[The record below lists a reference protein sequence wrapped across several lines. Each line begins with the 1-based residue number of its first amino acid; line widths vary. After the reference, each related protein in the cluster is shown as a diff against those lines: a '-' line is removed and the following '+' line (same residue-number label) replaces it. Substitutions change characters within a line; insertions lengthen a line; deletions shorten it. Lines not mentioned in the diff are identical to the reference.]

1 MRYLL
6 GWFFALFSMI
16 SWAAAE
22 DAPAASPSPS
32 PSPAS
37 SPEVSDG
44 TPKPATW
51 FSVHVDGPYIAMTFD
66 DGPSPETTPRLLD
79 ILKQRNIK
87 ATFFMIGQN
96 AQANPT
102 IVQRILAEGHEIGN
116 HSWTHPQLSKL
127 SDDRVTEEITKTQNA
142 IKNACGYTPVLLRP
156 PYGAITARQKDWIE
170 KQFGLSVIIWSV
182 DPFDWKR
189 PGASVIE
196 QRILAGA
203 RPGAIVLSHDI
214 HKQTVDAMPATLDA
228 LAAKGFKF
236 VTVSQLIAMNKPKS
250 SPSPSPDS
258 RPSGSPRPSPSKKHT
273 KLAAQTAESAATGRF
288 RVAPF
293 SG

>member
-1 MRYLL
+1 MRYFL
-6 GWFFALFSMI
+6 GPFLAFFGMVSLVM
-16 SWAAAE
+16 AE
-22 DAPAASPSPS
+22 DTPGASPSPS
-32 PSPAS
+32 PTPAP
-37 SPEVSDG
+37 SPEASTG
-44 TPKPATW
+44 ASKPATW
-51 FSVHVDGPYIAMTFD
+51 FSVNVDGPYIAMTFD

-96 AQANPT
+96 AERNPT
-102 IVQRILAEGHEIGN
+102 IVKRILAEGHEIGN

-127 SDDRVTEEITKTQNA
+127 SDDRVTEEINKTQNA
-142 IKNACGYTPVLLRP
+142 IKDASGYTPVLMRP
-156 PYGAITARQKDWIE
+156 PYGAITARQKDWVE

-250 SPSPSPDS
+250 SATPSPQS
-258 RPSGSPRPSPSKKHT
+258 RPSGSPHPSPAKKRAR
-273 KLAAQTAESAATGRF
+273 LAG
-288 RVAPF
+288 
-293 SG
+293 GN

>member
-6 GWFFALFSMI
+6 GWFFVLFSVI
-16 SWAAAE
+16 SWAGAE
-22 DAPAASPSPS
+22 ETPAAGPSPSPS
-32 PSPAS
+32 PSA
-37 SPEVSDG
+37 SPESSSG
-44 TPKPATW
+44 ASKPATW
-51 FSVHVDGPYIAMTFD
+51 FSVNVDGPYIAMTFD

-96 AQANPT
+96 AERNPT

-127 SDDRVTEEITKTQNA
+127 SDDRVTEEINKTQAA
-142 IKNACGYTPVLLRP
+142 IKSASGYTPVLLRP

-170 KQFGLSVIIWSV
+170 KQFGLSVIMWSV

-203 RPGAIVLSHDI
+203 RPGAIILSHDI

-228 LAAKGFKF
+228 LAEKGFKF

-250 SPSPSPDS
+250 SASPSPQS
-258 RPSGSPRPSPSKKHT
+258 RPSASPRSSPAKKHS
-273 KLAAQTAESAATGRF
+273 KLAAGD
-288 RVAPF
+288 
-293 SG
+293 

>member
-1 MRYLL
+1 MRYFLSPFL
-6 GWFFALFSMI
+6 AFFGMVSLAM
-16 SWAAAE
+16 AE
-22 DAPAASPSPS
+22 DTPGASPSPS
-32 PSPAS
+32 PTPAP
-37 SPEVSDG
+37 SPEASTG
-44 TPKPATW
+44 ASKPATW
-51 FSVHVDGPYIAMTFD
+51 FSVNVDGPYIAMTFD

-96 AQANPT
+96 AERNPA
-102 IVQRILAEGHEIGN
+102 IVKRILAEGHEIGN

-127 SDDRVTEEITKTQNA
+127 SDDRVTEEINKTQNA
-142 IKNACGYTPVLLRP
+142 IKDASGYTPVLMRP

-189 PGASVIE
+189 PGSSVIE

-250 SPSPSPDS
+250 SPTPSPQS
-258 RPSGSPRPSPSKKHT
+258 RPSGSPHPSPAKKRAR
-273 KLAAQTAESAATGRF
+273 LADGN
-288 RVAPF
+288 
-293 SG
+293 

>member
-1 MRYLL
+1 MRSLIGSFL
-6 GWFFALFSMI
+6 AVFALAHL
-16 SWAAAE
+16 AAAE
-22 DAPAASPSPS
+22 DTTEASPTPPPLAPS
-32 PSPAS
+32 ESTT
-37 SPEVSDG
+37 V
-44 TPKPATW
+44 KPATW
-51 FSVHVDGPYIAMTFD
+51 FSVNVDGPYIAMTFD

-79 ILKQRNIK
+79 LLKERNIK

-96 AQANPT
+96 AERNPN
-102 IVQRILAEGHEIGN
+102 IVKRILAEGHEIGN

-127 SDDRVTEEITKTQNA
+127 SDERVTDEITKTQDA
-142 IKNACGYTPVLLRP
+142 IKAACGYTPVILRP
-156 PYGAITARQKDWIE
+156 PYGAITARQKEWIE

-203 RPGAIVLSHDI
+203 RPGAIILSHDI
-214 HKQTVDAMPATLDA
+214 HKQTVDAMPSTLDA

-250 SPSPSPDS
+250 SPTPSPQS
-258 RPSGSPRPSPSKKHT
+258 RPSATPHQNPTKKRSKI
-273 KLAAQTAESAATGRF
+273 AAL
-288 RVAPF
+288 P
-293 SG
+293 

>member
-1 MRYLL
+1 VNMHYFL
-6 GWFFALFSMI
+6 GPFLGFFGMVSLAM
-16 SWAAAE
+16 AE
-22 DAPAASPSPS
+22 DTPGASPSPS
-32 PSPAS
+32 STPAPSPEAS
-37 SPEVSDG
+37 TGAS
-44 TPKPATW
+44 KPATW
-51 FSVHVDGPYIAMTFD
+51 FSVNVDGPYIAMTFD

-96 AQANPT
+96 AERNPA
-102 IVQRILAEGHEIGN
+102 IVKRILAEGHEIGN

-127 SDDRVTEEITKTQNA
+127 SDDRVTEEIDKTQNA
-142 IKNACGYTPVLLRP
+142 IKDASGYTPVLMRP

-189 PGASVIE
+189 PGSSVIE

-250 SPSPSPDS
+250 SPTPSPQS
-258 RPSGSPRPSPSKKHT
+258 RPSGSPHPSPAKKRAR
-273 KLAAQTAESAATGRF
+273 LAG
-288 RVAPF
+288 
-293 SG
+293 GD

>member
-1 MRYLL
+1 VNMRYFLSPFL
-6 GWFFALFSMI
+6 AFFGMVSLAM
-16 SWAAAE
+16 AE
-22 DAPAASPSPS
+22 DTPGASPSPS
-32 PSPAS
+32 PTPAP
-37 SPEVSDG
+37 SPEASTG
-44 TPKPATW
+44 ASKPATW
-51 FSVHVDGPYIAMTFD
+51 FSVNVDGPYIAMTFD

-96 AQANPT
+96 AERNPA
-102 IVQRILAEGHEIGN
+102 IVKRILAEGHEIGN

-127 SDDRVTEEITKTQNA
+127 SDDRVTEEINKTQNA
-142 IKNACGYTPVLLRP
+142 IKDASGYTPVLMRP

-196 QRILAGA
+196 ERILAGA

-250 SPSPSPDS
+250 SATPSPQS
-258 RPSGSPRPSPSKKHT
+258 RPSGSPRPSPAKKRAR
-273 KLAAQTAESAATGRF
+273 LAAGN
-288 RVAPF
+288 
-293 SG
+293 

>member
-6 GWFFALFSMI
+6 GWFFALFSVI

-22 DAPAASPSPS
+22 EAPAASPSPS
-32 PSPAS
+32 PSP
-37 SPEVSDG
+37 SPESSSG
-44 TPKPATW
+44 ASKPATW
-51 FSVHVDGPYIAMTFD
+51 FSVNVDGPYIAMTFD

-96 AQANPT
+96 AERNPA
-102 IVQRILAEGHEIGN
+102 IVQRILADGHEIGN

-127 SDDRVTEEITKTQNA
+127 SDDRVTEEINQTQAA
-142 IKNACGYTPVLLRP
+142 IKSACGYTPVLLRP

-203 RPGAIVLSHDI
+203 RPGAIILSHDI

-250 SPSPSPDS
+250 SPSPSPQS
-258 RPSGSPRPSPSKKHT
+258 RPSASPRSSPSKKHS
-273 KLAAQTAESAATGRF
+273 KLAAGA
-288 RVAPF
+288 
-293 SG
+293 

>member
-1 MRYLL
+1 MNMRYFL
-6 GWFFALFSMI
+6 GPFLFFFGMI
-16 SWAAAE
+16 SLAMAE
-22 DAPAASPSPS
+22 DTPGASPSPS
-32 PSPAS
+32 PTPAS
-37 SPEVSDG
+37 SPEASTG
-44 TPKPATW
+44 ASKPATW
-51 FSVHVDGPYIAMTFD
+51 FSVNVDGPYIAMTFD

-96 AQANPT
+96 AERNPA
-102 IVQRILAEGHEIGN
+102 IVKRILAEGHEIGN

-127 SDDRVTEEITKTQNA
+127 SDDRVTEEINKTQNA
-142 IKNACGYTPVLLRP
+142 IKDSSGYTPVLMRP

-196 QRILAGA
+196 ERILAGA

-250 SPSPSPDS
+250 SATPSPQS
-258 RPSGSPRPSPSKKHT
+258 RPSGSPRPSPAKKRAR
-273 KLAAQTAESAATGRF
+273 LAAGN
-288 RVAPF
+288 
-293 SG
+293 

>member
-1 MRYLL
+1 MRYFLALTL
-6 GWFFALFSMI
+6 GLFSFTRL
-16 SWAAAE
+16 ALAE
-22 DAPAASPSPS
+22 DTTAASPTAFPS
-32 PSPAS
+32 PSA
-37 SPEVSDG
+37 SPE
-44 TPKPATW
+44 TPSAALKPATW
-51 FSVHVDGPYIAMTFD
+51 FSVNVDGPYIAMTFD

-96 AQANPT
+96 AERNPA
-102 IVQRILAEGHEIGN
+102 IVKRILEDGHEIGN

-127 SDDRVTEEITKTQNA
+127 SDERVTQEINQTQDA
-142 IKNACGYTPVLLRP
+142 IKKACGYTPVLLRP
-156 PYGAITARQKDWIE
+156 PYGAITARQKEWIE

-250 SPSPSPDS
+250 TPTPSPQS
-258 RPSGSPRPSPSKKHT
+258 RPSASPHGSPTKKHT
-273 KLAAQTAESAATGRF
+273 KIAAVQ
-288 RVAPF
+288 
-293 SG
+293 

>member
-6 GWFFALFSMI
+6 VWFFALFSMV

-22 DAPAASPSPS
+22 DTPAASTSPSPS
-32 PSPAS
+32 PLSTPEAPAAAS
-37 SPEVSDG
+37 
-44 TPKPATW
+44 KPATW
-51 FSVHVDGPYIAMTFD
+51 FSVNVDGPYIAMTFD
-66 DGPSPETTPRLLD
+66 DGPSAETTPRLLD

-87 ATFFMIGQN
+87 ATFFEIGQN
-96 AQANPT
+96 AERNPA
-102 IVQRILAEGHEIGN
+102 IVKRILAEGHEIGN

-127 SDDRVTEEITKTQNA
+127 PDERVTEEITKTQDA
-142 IKNACGYTPVLLRP
+142 IKNASGSGYTPTLLRP
-156 PYGAITARQKDWIE
+156 PYGAITARQREWIE
-170 KQFGLSVIIWSV
+170 KQFGLSIIMWSV

-203 RPGAIVLSHDI
+203 RPGAIILSHDI

-250 SPSPSPDS
+250 SASP
-258 RPSGSPRPSPSKKHT
+258 SPRPSTSPHSSPAKKRAR
-273 KLAAQTAESAATGRF
+273 LAAEN
-288 RVAPF
+288 
-293 SG
+293 

>member
-1 MRYLL
+1 
-6 GWFFALFSMI
+6 
-16 SWAAAE
+16 
-22 DAPAASPSPS
+22 
-32 PSPAS
+32 
-37 SPEVSDG
+37 
-44 TPKPATW
+44 
-51 FSVHVDGPYIAMTFD
+51 MTFD

-96 AQANPT
+96 AEHNPA

-127 SDDRVTEEITKTQNA
+127 SDERVTEEINQTQAA

-156 PYGAITARQKDWIE
+156 PYGAITARQKQWIE
-170 KQFGLSVIIWSV
+170 QQFGLSVIIWSV

-203 RPGAIVLSHDI
+203 RPGAIILSHDI

-250 SPSPSPDS
+250 SATPKPQSSPSA
-258 RPSGSPRPSPSKKHT
+258 SPHASPSKKHT
-273 KLAAQTAESAATGRF
+273 KLAAQNAGNPEIAGNAGN
-288 RVAPF
+288 
-293 SG
+293 

>member
-1 MRYLL
+1 VNMRYLL
-6 GWFFALFSMI
+6 GWFFAVFSMI

-22 DAPAASPSPS
+22 DTPAASPSPS

-37 SPEVSDG
+37 SPEAPTGAS
-44 TPKPATW
+44 KPATW
-51 FSVHVDGPYIAMTFD
+51 FRVNVDGPYIAMTFD

-96 AQANPT
+96 AEHNPA

-127 SDDRVTEEITKTQNA
+127 SDDRVTEEINKTQAA
-142 IKNACGYTPVLLRP
+142 IKNACGYTPVILRP
-156 PYGAITARQKDWIE
+156 PYGAITARQKQWIE
-170 KQFGLSVIIWSV
+170 QQFGLSVIIWTV

-203 RPGAIVLSHDI
+203 RPGAIILSHDI

-250 SPSPSPDS
+250 SASPSPQS
-258 RPSGSPRPSPSKKHT
+258 RPSASPHSSPSKKHT
-273 KLAAQTAESAATGRF
+273 KLAAQNAGNAEIAGNAGN
-288 RVAPF
+288 
-293 SG
+293 

>member
-1 MRYLL
+1 MRYFL
-6 GWFFALFSMI
+6 GPFLAFFGMVSL
-16 SWAAAE
+16 AAAE
-22 DAPAASPSPS
+22 DTSGASPSPS
-32 PSPAS
+32 S
-37 SPEVSDG
+37 SPEAS
-44 TPKPATW
+44 PEASNAANKPATW
-51 FSVHVDGPYIAMTFD
+51 FSVNVDGPYIAMTFD

-96 AQANPT
+96 AERNPA
-102 IVQRILAEGHEIGN
+102 IVKRILAEGHEIGN

-127 SDDRVTEEITKTQNA
+127 ADDRVTEEINKTQNA
-142 IKNACGYTPVLLRP
+142 IKDASGYTPVLMRP
-156 PYGAITARQKDWIE
+156 PYGAITARQKEWIE

-196 QRILAGA
+196 QRILSGA

-250 SPSPSPDS
+250 SPTPSPQS
-258 RPSGSPRPSPSKKHT
+258 HPSGSPHASPAKKHA
-273 KLAAQTAESAATGRF
+273 KLAA
-288 RVAPF
+288 
-293 SG
+293 SGN

>member
-1 MRYLL
+1 VNMHYFL
-6 GWFFALFSMI
+6 GPFLGFFGMVSLAM
-16 SWAAAE
+16 AE
-22 DAPAASPSPS
+22 DTPGASPSPS
-32 PSPAS
+32 PTPAP
-37 SPEVSDG
+37 SPEASTG
-44 TPKPATW
+44 ASKPATW
-51 FSVHVDGPYIAMTFD
+51 FSVNVDGPYIAMTFD

-96 AQANPT
+96 AERNPA
-102 IVQRILAEGHEIGN
+102 IVKRILAEGHEIGN

-127 SDDRVTEEITKTQNA
+127 SDDRVTEEINKTQNA
-142 IKNACGYTPVLLRP
+142 IKDASGYTPVLMRP

-189 PGASVIE
+189 PGSSVIE

-250 SPSPSPDS
+250 SPTPSPQS
-258 RPSGSPRPSPSKKHT
+258 RPSGSPHPSPAKKRAR
-273 KLAAQTAESAATGRF
+273 LAG
-288 RVAPF
+288 
-293 SG
+293 GD

>member
-1 MRYLL
+1 MRYFL
-6 GWFFALFSMI
+6 GPFLAFFGMVSL
-16 SWAAAE
+16 AAAE
-22 DAPAASPSPS
+22 DTSGASPSPS
-32 PSPAS
+32 PSPEA
-37 SPEVSDG
+37 SPEAANAAS
-44 TPKPATW
+44 KPATW
-51 FSVHVDGPYIAMTFD
+51 FSVNVDGPYIAMTFD

-96 AQANPT
+96 AERNPA
-102 IVQRILAEGHEIGN
+102 IVKRILAEGHEIGN

-127 SDDRVTEEITKTQNA
+127 PDDRVTEEINKTQNA
-142 IKNACGYTPVLLRP
+142 IKDASGYAPVLMRP
-156 PYGAITARQKDWIE
+156 PYGAITARQKEWIE

-250 SPSPSPDS
+250 SPTPGPQSH
-258 RPSGSPRPSPSKKHT
+258 PSGSPHASPAKKHA
-273 KLAAQTAESAATGRF
+273 KLAA
-288 RVAPF
+288 
-293 SG
+293 SGN

>member
-1 MRYLL
+1 VNMHYFL
-6 GWFFALFSMI
+6 GPFLAFFGIVSLAM
-16 SWAAAE
+16 AE
-22 DAPAASPSPS
+22 DTPGASPSPS
-32 PSPAS
+32 PTPAP
-37 SPEVSDG
+37 SPEASTG
-44 TPKPATW
+44 ASKPATW
-51 FSVHVDGPYIAMTFD
+51 FSINVDGPYIAMTFD

-96 AQANPT
+96 AERNPA
-102 IVQRILAEGHEIGN
+102 IVKRILAEGHEIGN

-127 SDDRVTEEITKTQNA
+127 SDDRVTEEINKTQNA
-142 IKNACGYTPVLLRP
+142 IKDASGYTPVLMRP

-250 SPSPSPDS
+250 SATPSPQS
-258 RPSGSPRPSPSKKHT
+258 RPSGSPRPSPAKKRT
-273 KLAAQTAESAATGRF
+273 KLAG
-288 RVAPF
+288 
-293 SG
+293 GN

>member
-1 MRYLL
+1 MRYFL
-6 GWFFALFSMI
+6 GPFLAFFGMVSL
-16 SWAAAE
+16 AAAE
-22 DAPAASPSPS
+22 DTSGASPSPS
-32 PSPAS
+32 PSPEA
-37 SPEVSDG
+37 SPEAANAASR
-44 TPKPATW
+44 PATW
-51 FSVHVDGPYIAMTFD
+51 FSVNVDGPYIAMTFD

-96 AQANPT
+96 AERNPA
-102 IVQRILAEGHEIGN
+102 IVKRILAEGHEIGN

-127 SDDRVTEEITKTQNA
+127 PDDRVTEEINKTQNA
-142 IKNACGYTPVLLRP
+142 IKDASGYAPVLMRP
-156 PYGAITARQKDWIE
+156 PYGAITARQKEWIE

-250 SPSPSPDS
+250 SPTPGPQSH
-258 RPSGSPRPSPSKKHT
+258 PSGSPHASPAKKHA
-273 KLAAQTAESAATGRF
+273 KLAA
-288 RVAPF
+288 
-293 SG
+293 SGN

>member
-1 MRYLL
+1 MRYVL
-6 GWFFALFSMI
+6 GWFFAVFSVI

-22 DAPAASPSPS
+22 DTTAASPSPS
-32 PSPAS
+32 PSPES
-37 SPEVSDG
+37 STETPSG

-51 FSVHVDGPYIAMTFD
+51 FSVNVDGPYIAMTFD
-66 DGPSPETTPRLLD
+66 DGPSPETPPRLLD

-96 AQANPT
+96 AQANPA
-102 IVQRILAEGHEIGN
+102 IVKRILAEGHEIGN

-127 SDDRVTEEITKTQNA
+127 SDDRVTEEITKTQTA
-142 IKNACGYTPVLLRP
+142 IKDACGYTPVLLRP
-156 PYGAITARQKDWIE
+156 PYGAITARQKEWIE

-203 RPGAIVLSHDI
+203 RPGAIILSHDI

-228 LAAKGFKF
+228 LAAKGLKF

-250 SPSPSPDS
+250 SASPSPQS
-258 RPSGSPRPSPSKKHT
+258 RPSSSPNSSPSKKHT
-273 KLAAQTAESAATGRF
+273 KLAGN
-288 RVAPF
+288 
-293 SG
+293 

>member
-6 GWFFALFSMI
+6 GWFFAVFSMI

-22 DAPAASPSPS
+22 DTPAASPSPS

-37 SPEVSDG
+37 SPEAPTGAS
-44 TPKPATW
+44 KPATW
-51 FSVHVDGPYIAMTFD
+51 FRVNVDGPYIAMTFD

-96 AQANPT
+96 AEHNPA

-127 SDDRVTEEITKTQNA
+127 SDDRVTEEINKTQAA
-142 IKNACGYTPVLLRP
+142 IKNACGYTPVILRP
-156 PYGAITARQKDWIE
+156 PYGAITARQKQWIE
-170 KQFGLSVIIWSV
+170 QQFGLSVIIWTV

-203 RPGAIVLSHDI
+203 RPGAIILSHDI

-250 SPSPSPDS
+250 SASPSPQS
-258 RPSGSPRPSPSKKHT
+258 RPSASPHSSPSKKHT
-273 KLAAQTAESAATGRF
+273 KLAAQNAGNAEIAGNAGN
-288 RVAPF
+288 
-293 SG
+293 

>member
-6 GWFFALFSMI
+6 GWFFAVFSMI

-22 DAPAASPSPS
+22 DTPAASPSPS

-37 SPEVSDG
+37 SPEAPTGAS
-44 TPKPATW
+44 KPATW
-51 FSVHVDGPYIAMTFD
+51 FRVNVDGPYIAMTFD

-96 AQANPT
+96 AEHNPA

-127 SDDRVTEEITKTQNA
+127 SDDRVTEEINKTQAA
-142 IKNACGYTPVLLRP
+142 IKNACGYTPVILRP
-156 PYGAITARQKDWIE
+156 PYGAITARQKQWIE
-170 KQFGLSVIIWSV
+170 QQFGLSVIIWTV

-203 RPGAIVLSHDI
+203 RPGAIILSHDI

-250 SPSPSPDS
+250 SASPSPQS
-258 RPSGSPRPSPSKKHT
+258 RPSASPHSSPSKKHT
-273 KLAAQTAESAATGRF
+273 KLAAQNAGNAGNAGN
-288 RVAPF
+288 
-293 SG
+293 

>member
-1 MRYLL
+1 MRYFL
-6 GWFFALFSMI
+6 GPFLAFFGMVSL
-16 SWAAAE
+16 AAAE
-22 DAPAASPSPS
+22 DTSGASPSPS
-32 PSPAS
+32 PSPEA
-37 SPEVSDG
+37 SPEAANAAS
-44 TPKPATW
+44 TPATW
-51 FSVHVDGPYIAMTFD
+51 FSVNVDGPYIAMTFD

-96 AQANPT
+96 AERNPT

-127 SDDRVTEEITKTQNA
+127 SDDRVTEEINKTQAA
-142 IKNACGYTPVLLRP
+142 IKNASGYTPVLLRP
-156 PYGAITARQKDWIE
+156 PYGAITSRQKEWIE
-170 KQFGLSVIIWSV
+170 KQFGLSVIIGSV

-196 QRILAGA
+196 QRILSGA
-203 RPGAIVLSHDI
+203 RPGAIILSHDI

-228 LAAKGFKF
+228 LAQKGFKF

-250 SPSPSPDS
+250 SATPNPQSGPSASPHS
-258 RPSGSPRPSPSKKHT
+258 SPAKKHA
-273 KLAAQTAESAATGRF
+273 KLAAG
-288 RVAPF
+288 
-293 SG
+293 G

>member
-1 MRYLL
+1 MRYFL
-6 GWFFALFSMI
+6 GPFLAFLGMVSL
-16 SWAAAE
+16 AAAE
-22 DAPAASPSPS
+22 ETSGASPSPS
-32 PSPAS
+32 PSPEA
-37 SPEVSDG
+37 SPEAANAAS
-44 TPKPATW
+44 KPATW
-51 FSVHVDGPYIAMTFD
+51 FSVNVDGPYIAMTFD

-96 AQANPT
+96 AERNPT
-102 IVQRILAEGHEIGN
+102 IVKRILAEGHEIGN

-127 SDDRVTEEITKTQNA
+127 SDDRVTEEINKTQNA
-142 IKNACGYTPVLLRP
+142 IKDASGYTPVLIRP
-156 PYGAITARQKDWIE
+156 PYGAITARQKQWIE

-228 LAAKGFKF
+228 LAEKGFKF

-250 SPSPSPDS
+250 SPTPSPQS
-258 RPSGSPRPSPSKKHT
+258 RPSGSPHPSPTKKHA
-273 KLAAQTAESAATGRF
+273 KLAAED
-288 RVAPF
+288 
-293 SG
+293 

>member
-1 MRYLL
+1 MRSVLTSFL
-6 GWFFALFSMI
+6 ALFSLATYL
-16 SWAAAE
+16 AADE
-22 DAPAASPSPS
+22 TSGTSPSPS
-32 PSPAS
+32 PTP
-37 SPEVSDG
+37 SPEAAQP
-44 TPKPATW
+44 TAQKPATW
-51 FSVHVDGPYIAMTFD
+51 FSVHVNGPYIAMTFD

-96 AQANPT
+96 AERNPE
-102 IVQRILAEGHEIGN
+102 IVKRILAEGHEIGN

-127 SDDRVTEEITKTQNA
+127 SDQRVTDEITKTQDA

-156 PYGAITARQKDWIE
+156 PYGAITSRQKDWIE
-170 KQFGLSVIIWSV
+170 KQFGLSIIMWSV

-203 RPGAIVLSHDI
+203 RPGAIILSHDI

-228 LAAKGFKF
+228 LAQKGFKF
-236 VTVSQLIAMNKPKS
+236 VTVSQLIAMNQPKTS
-250 SPSPSPDS
+250 PTPSPESN
-258 RPSGSPRPSPSKKHT
+258 PSASPRQSPNKKR
-273 KLAAQTAESAATGRF
+273 S
-288 RVAPF
+288 RVAEAK
-293 SG
+293 